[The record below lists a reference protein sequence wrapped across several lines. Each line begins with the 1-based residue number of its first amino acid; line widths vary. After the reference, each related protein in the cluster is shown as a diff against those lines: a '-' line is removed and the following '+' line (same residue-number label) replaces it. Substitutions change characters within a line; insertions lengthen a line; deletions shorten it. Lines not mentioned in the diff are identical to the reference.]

1 MFANMD
7 KMLTAQ
13 EYHQSVDAQ
22 GLLLVITQTG
32 IAYNLYAS
40 NLLLRVQNTKE
51 KQVFIINCM
60 LA

>member
-13 EYHQSVDAQ
+13 EYHQSVSAQ

>member
-13 EYHQSVDAQ
+13 EYHQSVGAQ

>member
-13 EYHQSVDAQ
+13 EYHQSVGAQ

-40 NLLLRVQNTKE
+40 NLLLRV
-51 KQVFIINCM
+51 
-60 LA
+60 